1 MYAYAPLLA
10 KRGAW
15 GKKNFLYGN
24 CPKKAEAQTTGEQN
38 KSKYA
43 LVMKD
48 SENIVKNL
56 WYVENGLF
64 CLFRIEF
71 WVDKRYNIM

>member
-1 MYAYAPLLA
+1 MCL
-10 KRGAW
+10 KT
-15 GKKNFLYGN
+15 LYLGVTFDFR
-24 CPKKAEAQTTGEQN
+24 CMDEYFIVIGLKEQN

-71 WVDKRYNIM
+71 WVDKRYNIK